1 MRYLLR
7 LRRCM
12 GGFDTPKDIRTRDFP
27 TPCCTVTMI
36 NAIGFIG
43 QRFFMSWPM
52 GVVHSAGKNEIERSL
67 TNAKDFS
74 SCSHSTALK
83 AAIGS
88 GDVVEASVPTALQTH
103 VCLFYCACCFNT
115 LGGALCSDRNVH
127 FDEQLPV
134 SLGATCPDASVHV
147 HVGFPLQTPDCF
159 RVTGKLRETRSQ
171 SVSN

>member
-1 MRYLLR
+1 MLYCNHDQCHWLHLSAHFHVMADGCRIQ
-7 LRRCM
+7 RR
-12 GGFDTPKDIRTRDFP
+12 
-27 TPCCTVTMI
+27 
-36 NAIGFIG
+36 
-43 QRFFMSWPM
+43 
-52 GVVHSAGKNEIERSL
+52 KNEIERSL

-115 LGGALCSDRNVH
+115 LGGALCSDCNVH
-127 FDEQLPV
+127 FDKQLPV